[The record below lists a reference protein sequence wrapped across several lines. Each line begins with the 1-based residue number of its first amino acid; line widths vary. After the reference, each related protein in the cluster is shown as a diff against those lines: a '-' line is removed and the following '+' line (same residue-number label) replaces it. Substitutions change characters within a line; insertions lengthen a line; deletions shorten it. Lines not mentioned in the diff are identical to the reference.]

1 MQEGSILDGWGAWV
15 DFSRENTLGHSLYPL
30 AAQRQDEC
38 LLRDWQWYH
47 QALRKFLLLGT
58 DRYFMSSRIC
68 GQMKGKRKPI
78 PEKRSES
85 SGRRQKR
92 ARTSPLPAATS
103 RHILDTL
110 QGITL
115 G

>member
-1 MQEGSILDGWGAWV
+1 
-15 DFSRENTLGHSLYPL
+15 
-30 AAQRQDEC
+30 
-38 LLRDWQWYH
+38 
-47 QALRKFLLLGT
+47 
-58 DRYFMSSRIC
+58 
-68 GQMKGKRKPI
+68 MKGKRKPI

-92 ARTSPLPAATS
+92 ARTSPLPAATT